1 MVFHCKK
8 MEEEEEEE
16 IEQQFDF
23 EGKSIIL
30 QAEPHMPKS

>member
-8 MEEEEEEE
+8 IAEEEE
-16 IEQQFDF
+16 IEQQFDL

-30 QAEPHMPKS
+30 KAEPHMPKS